1 MEYAVAYYVLLAPPM
16 SLFALLRSV
25 AYGWQQDALAE
36 NARAVQKHGADLYQ
50 RLSVLA
56 EHVGGVGR
64 GLAGA
69 VTAYNKAVGSLEGR
83 VLITARRM
91 AEMGV
96 VGTGGKAISCPPTVD
111 TAPRTLQAPELVG
124 GTLETFALDGP
135 VDMLTQSVD
144 FDTRC
149 PT

>member
-1 MEYAVAYYVLLAPPM
+1 MANNVLLATPM
-16 SLFALLRSV
+16 SLIALLRSV

-36 NARAVQKHGADLYQ
+36 NARAVQKHSADLYQ

-56 EHVGGVGR
+56 DHVGGVGK
-64 GLAGA
+64 GLSGA

-83 VLITARRM
+83 VLISARRM

-96 VGTGGKAISCPPTVD
+96 VGTGGKTLSSPPTVD

-124 GTLETFALDGP
+124 GTLETLALDGP
-135 VDMLTQSVD
+135 VDVLTDSVD